1 MLRQKRSRKVVR
13 IIAAI
18 IEVVVNVIKFVS
30 LQIRCCCWCGSY
42 SKHFKYL
49 KFMIILEFSL
59 LVELNSRRC

>member
-1 MLRQKRSRKVVR
+1 MLRQKRSRKIVR

-30 LQIRCCCWCGSY
+30 LQIRCCWFWSY

-59 LVELNSRRC
+59 LVELNSRLC